1 MKVRFVIF
9 CCVPTYERMPATY
22 MHDSDAH
29 TAWPRARQGVRRAT
43 GTDRDGDLSQHGYSP
58 SSCCALH
65 AVHLALLPKQSSI
78 CHVSFR
84 SAMHLEQPLQSPPLF
99 QPVLVVM
106 TEPLQLK
113 LELASSNRPRDALL
127 MHVGR
132 HG

>member
-43 GTDRDGDLSQHGYSP
+43 GTDRDGDLSMGSRLRLAAP
-58 SSCCALH
+58 ST
-65 AVHLALLPKQSSI
+65 LPKQSSI
-78 CHVSFR
+78 SHVSFR